1 MEPFYKIVYHRM
13 YDHYLPKLMQTIG
26 HLHAEELWKQ
36 EDSVN
41 SIGGIVLHICEHIKR
56 NSSRYSNPNIHFE
69 NGIEEYFPIVQLS
82 PEMLCET
89 VQRTF
94 DEWGKS
100 YVKASK
106 EMSRI
111 DMHDLF
117 HLVEHTGYHL
127 GQVVDRTKLLKG
139 MKLNFC
145 QNGLNEKNLKVCIEN
160 TTVL

>member
-1 MEPFYKIVYHRM
+1 M
-13 YDHYLPKLMQTIG
+13 
-26 HLHAEELWKQ
+26 
-36 EDSVN
+36 
-41 SIGGIVLHICEHIKR
+41 
-56 NSSRYSNPNIHFE
+56 
-69 NGIEEYFPIVQLS
+69 
-82 PEMLCET
+82 
-89 VQRTF
+89 
-94 DEWGKS
+94 GKS
-100 YVKASK
+100 YVKACK
-106 EMSRI
+106 EKSRI